1 MNKYFVVIGLAG
13 FAGLVYLL
21 APMLTPFVAGA
32 LVAYLADPL
41 VDRLEALG
49 LQRLSA
55 VLVVFGLLILIV
67 GLVLLLVVPLLED
80 QIASFVDGLPS
91 YSRWFQATAVPW
103 LQKTLGLRLRFSN
116 LEQLTGMLTAHWQQA
131 GGVASTALSYLTHS
145 GAVVASW
152 LINLLLIPVVV
163 FYLLRD
169 WDVMM
174 ALIRDLLPLRWRDS
188 VVGLAREADEVLSAV
203 FRGQFMVMAALG
215 TIYSV
220 GLWLVGVNLGL
231 LIGMFAGLISFI
243 PYAGATVG
251 IVLASVV
258 ALAQFGEFGP
268 VLWVWVVFG
277 VGQALEGM
285 WLTPT
290 LVGNRIGLH
299 PVAVIFAVLAGGQ
312 LFGFLGVL
320 LALPLASV
328 AMVLLRHAHELYKE
342 SDLYGEESG

>member
-1 MNKYFVVIGLAG
+1 LI
-13 FAGLVYLL
+13 YLL

-41 VDRLEALG
+41 ADRLEALG
-49 LQRLSA
+49 LKRLSA

-116 LEQLTGMLTAHWQQA
+116 LEQLAGMLTAHWQQA

-188 VVGLAREADEVLSAV
+188 VVGLAKEADEVLSAV

-215 TIYSV
+215 TLYSV

-243 PYAGATVG
+243 PYAGATTG
-251 IVLASVV
+251 IVLASLV

-328 AMVLLRHAHELYKE
+328 AMVLLRHVHELYKE
-342 SDLYGEESG
+342 SDLYGQGEGGG